1 MEEQFFD
8 TSDGRIAFYDN
19 RADGLALVMLH
30 ANSIC
35 KESFALQIT
44 AFGNTYRTIA
54 IDLPGHGGSSDA
66 TDPRRSY
73 SMTGYANAVSE
84 LLAGIGVTRYA
95 LLGHSLG
102 GHITLELL
110 ARVEKSIAGAI
121 IFGTPPIENSI
132 EGLIA
137 GFVPS
142 PDMAYTGSLVITEE
156 QVGMIARMALGNR
169 TRAMKHSS
177 PLSGAPTVGRGNI

>member
-84 LLAGIGVTRYA
+84 LLAGIGV
-95 LLGHSLG
+95 
-102 GHITLELL
+102 
-110 ARVEKSIAGAI
+110 V
-121 IFGTPPIENSI
+121 
-132 EGLIA
+132 
-137 GFVPS
+137 GFF
-142 PDMAYTGSLVITEE
+142 
-156 QVGMIARMALGNR
+156 
-169 TRAMKHSS
+169 
-177 PLSGAPTVGRGNI
+177 SGAKYWSIQRSSWAWSKLPATIR